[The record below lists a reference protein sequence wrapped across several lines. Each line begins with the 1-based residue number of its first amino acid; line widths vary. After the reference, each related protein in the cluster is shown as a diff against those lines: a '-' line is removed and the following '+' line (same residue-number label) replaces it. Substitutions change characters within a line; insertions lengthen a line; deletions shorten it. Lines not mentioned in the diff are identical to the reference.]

1 MRAKTTLNME
11 KTVQNEWFYLLCGV
25 IAVGNIMLRH
35 FIKKYVESRA

>member
-25 IAVGNIMLRH
+25 IALSKIMLQD